1 MSSLLSRFGISYF
14 YYLRKSAS
22 QIKCFKKL
30 NCYGEYV
37 LKTSLRHFLK
47 TASRRLEDQQMF
59 DGILIYCSACLCNAV
74 FMSINCNIYPAVL
87 SVIFCSILFI
97 LTAIA
102 HLLIE
107 AAIFHPAREVVNILI
122 TISSTKL
129 D

>member
-1 MSSLLSRFGISYF
+1 MKEQYHVLVSSFLSRFGISYF

-30 NCYGEYV
+30 KNCYGEYV
-37 LKTSLRHFLK
+37 LKTSLRDFLK

-59 DGILIYCSACLCNAV
+59 DGVLIYCNACLCNAV

-97 LTAIA
+97 YTYSNFPFIN
-102 HLLIE
+102 
-107 AAIFHPAREVVNILI
+107 R
-122 TISSTKL
+122 SSNLPSRTGSS
-129 D
+129 